1 MKMIYTIVRDPT
13 NDICVV
19 DTTMMV
25 SRSHAILRV
34 RKNGHYTIFDQS
46 TNGTYI
52 NGMRISPGLEVPV
65 SRRDT
70 INFAHVADLDWDLI
84 PDSRKRLAWIILG
97 ILGVLLV
104 LAGIAFGIMMGIQR
118 YKDSLTPPPLPA
130 SPVPQVDSLEH
141 REKNEPVVAP
151 DPETVKP
158 PVRHKPS
165 RDVRPEKKKEPE
177 KSLPSTKVEESTKQ
191 SGTESESTPM
201 II

>member
-1 MKMIYTIVRDPT
+1 MKMIYTIGRDPT

-118 YKDSLTPPPLPA
+118 YKDSLTPPPPPA
-130 SPVPQVDSLEH
+130 PPVSQVDTLEH

-151 DPETVKP
+151 DPEPVKP
-158 PVRHKPS
+158 PVRRKPS
-165 RDVRPEKKKEPE
+165 KDVRPEKKKEPE